1 MQCQIFKEQEK
12 NKSVE
17 LQQNYYS
24 EDKFILADKMVCVGK
39 YYPKHGKP
47 FQNMDEFSN
56 KILDIKK
63 DETSLSN
70 TNEKYYY
77 EESIKY
83 FANKLSGILSDTSE
97 YVICVMPSHLK
108 GTNQSGIRTIVR
120 QICLK
125 MNNIIDGTDILS
137 RKYTLPKKHLC
148 GERNQGEE
156 IKSLTV
162 ADEGIIID
170 RQILLVDDVTT
181 TGTSLNA
188 GMFVLKQHGCGLV
201 ALLALGKTQQE

>member
-12 NKSVE
+12 NNLVE
-17 LQQNYYS
+17 AHQNCS
-24 EDKFILADKMVCVGK
+24 EDKFIPADKIVYVGK

-47 FQNMDEFSN
+47 FQDMDEFSN

-77 EESIKY
+77 KESIKY
-83 FANKLSGILSDTSE
+83 FTNKLSGILSDTSE
-97 YVICVMPSHLK
+97 YVICVMPSHWK

-125 MNNIIDGTDILS
+125 RNNITDGTDILS
-137 RKYTLPKKHLC
+137 RKYTVSKKHLG
-148 GERNQGEE
+148 GERNQDEE

-162 ADEGIIID
+162 ADEGIIRN

-188 GMFVLKQHGCGLV
+188 GMFVLKQYGCELV
-201 ALLALGKTQQE
+201 ALLALGKTQPE